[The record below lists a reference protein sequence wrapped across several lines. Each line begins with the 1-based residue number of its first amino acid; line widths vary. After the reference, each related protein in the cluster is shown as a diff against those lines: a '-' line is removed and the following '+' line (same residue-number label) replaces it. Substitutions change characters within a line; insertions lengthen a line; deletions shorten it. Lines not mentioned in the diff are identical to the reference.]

1 MRSLALAYRIASR
14 MRQGRARFRPPPPT
28 AVAPAERI
36 EMSRR
41 LAPDGCA
48 VHKEPRSYERALTP
62 AGPHQDPA
70 VVHLAQMPPKFRGH
84 VRPRPMSHPHNGHHA
99 WVATRV

>member
-1 MRSLALAYRIASR
+1 MRSLAQVYRIASK
-14 MRQGRARFRPPPPT
+14 MRRGRALCRPPRPT
-28 AVAPAERI
+28 AVAPVERI
-36 EMSRR
+36 ETYRR

-62 AGPHQDPA
+62 AGLHQDRA
-70 VVHLAQMPPKFRGH
+70 VAHLAQKPPKFRGH
-84 VRPRPMSHPHNGHHA
+84 VHPHPMSHPHNGHHA